1 MRTDLE
7 KTIVDVTGDK
17 KKVADGQSGKYNKD
31 VFMGHCS
38 EDGQDGYLPIVA
50 SKEVMKKVSEKIWDV
65 KG

>member
-1 MRTDLE
+1 MVRA
-7 KTIVDVTGDK
+7 G
-17 KKVADGQSGKYNKD
+17 SNKD

-50 SKEVMKKVSEKIWDV
+50 SKGVMKIVSEKIWDA